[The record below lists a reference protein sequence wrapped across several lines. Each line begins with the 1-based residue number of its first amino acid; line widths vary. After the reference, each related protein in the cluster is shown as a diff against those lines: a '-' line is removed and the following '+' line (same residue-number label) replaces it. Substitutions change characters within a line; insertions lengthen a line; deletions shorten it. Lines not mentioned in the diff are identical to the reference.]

1 MMTNKFIAGWRWSL
15 ILVICVGIGLAAKGY
30 GVHSA
35 NTPVSPAGQ
44 DLINLSQRLSS
55 LEQRLVMIESSVRRL
70 EQQQMAAPRPT
81 MPTQPGRD
89 PEVERL
95 RSQVETLTLRI
106 RELECGIVHL
116 DERTL
121 SSTMKEARRRAGGAT
136 NDACRLNA
144 DAPVTLSMR
153 Q

>member
-1 MMTNKFIAGWRWSL
+1 MMTNKIMARWRWVFM
-15 ILVICVGIGLAAKGY
+15 IVIGIGIGLAAKGY
-30 GVHSA
+30 RANSA
-35 NTPVSPAGQ
+35 NTSEPLPAQ
-44 DLINLSQRLSS
+44 DIIGLSQRVSS

-70 EQQQMAAPRPT
+70 EQQQMALPRPQPSIQ
-81 MPTQPGRD
+81 PTRD

-95 RSQVETLTLRI
+95 RSQVETLTIRI

-121 SSTMKEARRRAGGAT
+121 SASMKEARRRAGGET
-136 NDACRLNA
+136 QDPCRLNA
-144 DAPVTLSMR
+144 DAPVKLSMR